1 MDIVVESK
9 PTATAPFLRDGVH
22 LHVRTASEGAS
33 ASIYQRLT
41 PTDARQ
47 LAVQLCAHA
56 DAAEKAAEGAPRA

>member
-1 MDIVVESK
+1 MDIIVESK
-9 PTATAPFLRDGVH
+9 PNATSPFLRDGVH
-22 LHVRTASEGAS
+22 LHVRTASEGVS

-56 DAAEKAAEGAPRA
+56 DLADGATRA